1 MCFACAEISG
11 GLCGLGRA
19 PCLKSGA
26 HAVVQAAERLH
37 HRPRQQTEHDED
49 ERALQIEL
57 LQVEQRREAE
67 IRDHEQHAEHKDH
80 HLADG
85 VVRLTRAVHHHETD
99 DAHDAGADRDHGRIV
114 EVEGDIKQQ
123 DAHDHRQIRHR
134 GRQRAE
140 EHVAQKFSLDE
151 ALVRLH
157 GQNERR
163 DADGHG
169 AHERELCGAERVGQ
183 RGKEREK
190 REEE

>member
-1 MCFACAEISG
+1 MQPLR
-11 GLCGLGRA
+11 GLRGLGRA
-19 PCLKSGA
+19 PRLELGA

-37 HRPRQQTEHDED
+37 HRPRQQAEHDED
-49 ERALQIEL
+49 ERALQVQL
-57 LQVEQRREAE
+57 LQAEECREAE
-67 IRDHEQHAEHKDH
+67 IRDHKQHAEHDDH

-85 VVRLTRAVHHHETD
+85 VVRLARAVHHHEAH

-123 DAHDHRQIRHR
+123 NAHDHRQIRHR

-140 EHVAQKFSLDE
+140 EHVAQKLALDE

-157 GQNERR
+157 GEDERR

-169 AHERELCGAERVGQ
+169 AHERELCGAERIRQ
-183 RGKEREK
+183 CGKEREK